1 MSRITTTVVT
11 LLLTTAAF
19 GQAKDD
25 AGDGKKLDK
34 QTMEIKDYLPE
45 IHGTIRGKYEYQTE
59 TGESRFEVRNA
70 RFSVS
75 GNVHPLVAY
84 KAEIDLSDEG
94 SIKMLDAYAR
104 VFPVKDLNFTIGQ
117 MRVPFTIDAHRSP
130 HQQYFANRSFIAK
143 QVGNVRD
150 VGLTSAYTHK
160 GDFPFILE
168 GGLFNGSGLT
178 NQKEWHKTLNYS
190 IKAQLLPGKNWNV
203 TLSTQM
209 IKPEDVRINMYD
221 AGIYYQ
227 NNRFHIEAEYLY
239 KMYGHNAFKDVHAVN
254 VTDNQSSV
262 MRLGSLAMCKVLK
275 DAGMNP
281 IFQLACR
288 DRNRIALESDLLSA
302 AMFGIDNILCLT
314 GDHTKMGDHPQA
326 KPVFDLDSVSLLHT
340 VKLLESGVDLGGNQ
354 LVGEP
359 PKFSKGAVVSP
370 CSDSVD
376 AQLAKM
382 ERKVAA
388 GADYFQTQA
397 VFEPEKFIKF
407 MEKAKQFGKPVQVGI
422 IIPKSAGMAKF
433 MNNNVAGIHVP
444 DEMIE
449 ELKADKEKTKAGIT
463 GVEIAARIIKECKPY
478 CQGVHIMA
486 LGWESK
492 IPDLLKLAEI

>member
-1 MSRITTTVVT
+1 MKITELFERGEFVVS
-11 LLLTTAAF
+11 A
-19 GQAKDD
+19 
-25 AGDGKKLDK
+25 
-34 QTMEIKDYLPE
+34 
-45 IHGTIRGKYEYQTE
+45 
-59 TGESRFEVRNA
+59 EV
-70 RFSVS
+70 
-75 GNVHPLVAY
+75 GP
-84 KAEIDLSDEG
+84 
-94 SIKMLDAYAR
+94 
-104 VFPVKDLNFTIGQ
+104 P
-117 MRVPFTIDAHRSP
+117 
-130 HQQYFANRSFIAK
+130 
-143 QVGNVRD
+143 
-150 VGLTSAYTHK
+150 K
-160 GDFPFILE
+160 GCHVE
-168 GGLFNGSGLT
+168 
-178 NQKEWHKTLNYS
+178 
-190 IKAQLLPGKNWNV
+190 QLLEEAK
-203 TLSTQM
+203 TYLS
-209 IKPEDVRINMYD
+209 
-221 AGIYYQ
+221 G
-227 NNRFHIEAEYLY
+227 
-239 KMYGHNAFKDVHAVN
+239 VHAVN

-262 MRLGSLAMCKVLK
+262 MRLGSLAMCKALK
-275 DAGMNP
+275 EEGLNP

-302 AMFGIDNILCLT
+302 AMFGIDNVLCLT
-314 GDHTKMGDHPQA
+314 GDHTKLGDHPQA

-340 VKLLESGVDLGGNQ
+340 VAKLEKGEDLGGNK

-359 PKFSKGAVVSP
+359 PKFAKGAVVSP

-388 GADYFQTQA
+388 GAEYFQTQA

-422 IIPKSAGMAKF
+422 IIPKSAGMVRF

-449 ELKADKEKTKAGIT
+449 ELKKDPEKTKAGVT

-492 IPDLLKLAEI
+492 VPALLEAAGI